1 MNDSVCEYHAKV
13 LDIELFLVFEVD
25 HDVLLAEH
33 TRDDEPTH
41 AALLQQPQTDVSTPS
56 LLHHDDAVYFVA
68 VGSDMTRTRLD
79 IWKAQ
84 LRKLGVH
91 VDEQFRP
98 GATTIAVASTTLTR
112 DRLATVCPGIDSV
125 RRLVPPTWVIQ
136 LLQTKQVPL
145 QCEWH
150 GDDEKEAAAAPPSS
164 LPPPPPPLAATGD
177 QSPPESEFHECS
189 STPTATFRETER
201 SQEDDDDDW
210 AARREKFYATNP
222 AMRAVHAEEAANP
235 LKINMDAFVCTT
247 SSVLKSNV
255 NAHLTGPFEQLVEY
269 LHVENDEWR
278 ENSYKG
284 YSLTDKGLYKATRSK
299 GVKKLKQGPNV
310 ICRDEKDVFLALQLP
325 YKLMDIGDSRV
336 KLTVSAIPLFHRSK
350 SAPVKGSANP
360 STSNA
365 SISASATAEPTE
377 PSPSSSVYI
386 VSSAWYSGHLAKDKA
401 CIGPISN
408 HTLVSF
414 FEGKLRPNPTVRS
427 QDYSF
432 VDERE
437 WLSLVKTYGGGPTIT
452 TALPS
457 SKWIISFPSHQ
468 LKHQEHAHLVSSYAD
483 TVTSVAIEAKSSD
496 LPPAALLLAR
506 LGGNIDAKLT
516 IPDRDLLL
524 ANVLADVLVQ
534 ATESPSDKI
543 WLIDATQVSPSS
555 DSFSPFDVPRADLPS
570 RVLSFLVH
578 PKRGVLSFVY
588 SLMLTRGVSR
598 LQDDMDDVES
608 SLTSGQFGHGSQ
620 ELLNL
625 MLTGRATSNVFDGV
639 VPMGDSGLVLRGVQS
654 RAQVGYLTHL
664 EALRYCT
671 VGTFLKSPI
680 FPVWVLGSTSHFT
693 VLFATDASLCT
704 ESASD
709 ALLATVQ
716 RAFQSFDTMGNGY
729 IPIDALGQVLAKL
742 HVDPAILANE
752 FQLGRLYSKLQV
764 PGAGIVLWEDF
775 WRVVSILLDTND
787 LQQALDGK
795 RKEGSSRPR
804 SDSDVARALQA
815 QFDADPTND
824 EQEQVKQVVL
834 YHVNGLVDA
843 SKASAGKFPRC
854 VQFEATIP
862 TKNRVGYSVPMVDT
876 THTTGGHGCPIEDVL
891 QTKWPG
897 ISVNW
902 HGQRPPTL
910 D

>member
-1 MNDSVCEYHAKV
+1 MRGAFCDVYELRFLPPTEAAQLAQQNGRFPVEKPRLTSTSSTSSIFDVPWKPNASSRLCSVCTDAFGVFRRRRHHCR
-13 LDIELFLVFEVD
+13 LCGNLVCNACSYARSFV
-25 HDVLLAEH
+25 
-33 TRDDEPTH
+33 RK
-41 AALLQQPQTDVSTPS
+41 PS
-56 LLHHDDAVYFVA
+56 L
-68 VGSDMTRTRLD
+68 GSYAKLERTC
-79 IWKAQ
+79 
-84 LRKLGVH
+84 
-91 VDEQFRP
+91 
-98 GATTIAVASTTLTR
+98 TT
-112 DRLATVCPGIDSV
+112 
-125 RRLVPPTWVIQ
+125 
-136 LLQTKQVPL
+136 
-145 QCEWH
+145 
-150 GDDEKEAAAAPPSS
+150 
-164 LPPPPPPLAATGD
+164 
-177 QSPPESEFHECS
+177 CS
-189 STPTATFRETER
+189 STLR
-201 SQEDDDDDW
+201 
-210 AARREKFYATNP
+210 
-222 AMRAVHAEEAANP
+222 
-235 LKINMDAFVCTT
+235 
-247 SSVLKSNV
+247 
-255 NAHLTGPFEQLVEY
+255 QLV
-269 LHVENDEWR
+269 
-278 ENSYKG
+278 
-284 YSLTDKGLYKATRSK
+284 
-299 GVKKLKQGPNV
+299 
-310 ICRDEKDVFLALQLP
+310 
-325 YKLMDIGDSRV
+325 DIGDSRV
-336 KLTVSAIPLFHRSK
+336 TLTVSAIPLFHRSK

-377 PSPSSSVYI
+377 PSPSSSMYI

-483 TVTSVAIEAKSSD
+483 TVASVAIEAKSSD

-815 QFDADPTND
+815 QFDADPTSTTSSSTTIPDDVDTASVEDRWATLDD
-824 EQEQVKQVVL
+824 EQEQVNQVVL

-843 SKASAGKFPRC
+843 SKASAGNFPRC